1 MRQIM
6 TAMVVKQRQ
15 ARARLFGDVRVFSD
29 AGPPLDIGSRRA
41 RAMLGY
47 LAMTPDG
54 AATRSRLCDLF
65 WGERGELQ
73 ARASLRQCLREIR
86 GATET
91 LNLALI
97 GSEGERV
104 VLVPGVLNTDVH
116 ALSYAFE
123 NDNAPAA
130 RQILES
136 VGTARLMEGLELEG
150 SFREWLDQ
158 ARARTEHVLS
168 SGILALLKSL
178 EFRADWQTAQS
189 LADLYLTRDPFDEA
203 VVAAAIRADAA
214 LGNNASARR
223 RFKILEEALNR
234 EFRVRPGASARD
246 AIASLSRNGGS
257 AAREPE
263 PTGFE
268 EAGALSPAPPTVIV
282 AGFICDGDTPDDQ
295 KLAAILRDEI
305 LAGLA
310 HFHDLRVVAEPRSL
324 NEIAQHLHAGPTS
337 AYALGGTL
345 RSFGDSRR
353 LTVQLLRGGAGELV
367 WSRRH
372 ELPRLEFIGAI
383 DEIIA
388 PVVAAVL
395 PTITSDMIRA
405 PPLETADQSYERHL
419 LTWGPD
425 AKTRDY
431 EQARAAA
438 ASLEAMISADPS
450 FARPY
455 LPLSYLYNTDFGHS
469 RALSSGPAQHA
480 RALDLAKMALA
491 IDRKNAHAYTA
502 AGWCYLRRRR
512 WDAAKRYFEQALALN
527 PYHVRRL
534 MEVGFGLLFLG
545 DVERART
552 ILDRCLLINPA
563 PQDGFFNDLALISI
577 VEGETELASSYL
589 ELTAAPKIW
598 GNLYGLICAELS
610 GQKTDERRELFL
622 TQVRHIWPQE
632 ISMTTDTLVNWI
644 EAHHPFQDPAVASH
658 LFNSVRRALRA
669 P

>member
-6 TAMVVKQRQ
+6 TAIVVEQRQ

-29 AGPPLDIGSRRA
+29 AGLPLDIGSRRA

-47 LAMTPDG
+47 LAMTPER

-65 WGERGELQ
+65 WGERGEIQ

-86 GATET
+86 SAGET
-91 LNLALI
+91 LDLALI
-97 GSEGERV
+97 GSEGERI
-104 VLVPGVLNTDVH
+104 VLAPCALNTDVQ
-116 ALSYAFE
+116 ALSSAFE
-123 NDNAPAA
+123 DDNAPAA
-130 RQILES
+130 RQILETI
-136 VGTARLMEGLELEG
+136 GTARLMEGLELEG
-150 SFREWLDQ
+150 TFREWLDQ

-178 EFRADWQTAQS
+178 EARSDWQAVQG
-189 LADLYLTRDPFDEA
+189 LADTYLTRDPFDEA

-223 RFKILEEALNR
+223 RFKTLEDALSR
-234 EFRVRPGASARD
+234 EFRVRPGSSVRD
-246 AIASLSRNGGS
+246 AIAALSKAGGDS
-257 AAREPE
+257 AREADTLFIERP
-263 PTGFE
+263 
-268 EAGALSPAPPTVIV
+268 GAPSASPPTVIV
-282 AGFICDGDTPDDQ
+282 AGFTSDGDMPADH
-295 KLAAILRDEI
+295 KLATIVRDEI

-310 HFHDLRVVAEPRSL
+310 CFHELRVVAEPRSL
-324 NEIAQHLHAGPTS
+324 SDVAQDLHARPIT
-337 AYALGGTL
+337 AYALGATL
-345 RSFGDSRR
+345 RAFGESRR

-367 WSRRH
+367 WSRRY

-388 PVVAAVL
+388 PVIAAVV
-395 PTITSDMIRA
+395 PTITSDMSRA

-425 AKTRDY
+425 VKTGDY

-438 ASLEAMISADPS
+438 ASLEAMITADPS
-450 FARPY
+450 FAKPY

-491 IDRKNAHAYTA
+491 LDRKNVHAYTA

-512 WDAAKRYFEQALALN
+512 WDAANTYFEQALALN

-545 DVERART
+545 DVGRARKL
-552 ILDRCLLINPA
+552 LDRCLLINPS
-563 PQDGFFNDLALISI
+563 PQDGFFNDLALTSI
-577 VEGETELASSYL
+577 VQGEFELALSYL
-589 ELTAAPKIW
+589 ELTAQPKIW
-598 GNLYGLICAELS
+598 GNLYSLLCAELS
-610 GQKTDERRELFL
+610 GQETDEKRDIFL
-622 TQVRHIWPQE
+622 DQVRHIWPDE
-632 ISMTTDTLVNWI
+632 ISMTTDTLVKWI
-644 EAHHPFQDPAVASH
+644 EAHHPFQDPAVCS
-658 LFNSVRRALRA
+658 LVFNSVRRALRE